1 MYNSVP
7 REQIADALI
16 HLRGLFREIPP
27 SSEKDYRAHERR
39 EILTKNLLS
48 NLFRTKDHPTLHA
61 VLEVADVFSL
71 TLDGAHRLFG
81 YELEQIREYD
91 HQLNSG
97 RTHINALST
106 KPSPPTSSRAAPAC
120 VAGTVS
126 LRCDCVP
133 ARTGT
138 AVAQTAGSLP
148 GC

>member
-71 TLDGAHRLFG
+71 TLDGANACSG
-81 YELEQIREYD
+81 IEQIREHD
-91 HQLNSG
+91 LLLNAD
-97 RTHINALST
+97 RTQYRDYAT
-106 KPSPPTSSRAAPAC
+106 AADQFG
-120 VAGTVS
+120 VWAGE
-126 LRCDCVP
+126 
-133 ARTGT
+133 
-138 AVAQTAGSLP
+138 
-148 GC
+148 